1 MGWSPVTASVLHV
14 PHTCCAS
21 EGATWSAHHSA
32 RAAPTCPA
40 LLCVVLCRACVRAHK
55 VALQAQRQFWHCL
68 LRDNVSF
75 RDLQLCFEN
84 MEKAE
89 RIATGVYRR

>member
-1 MGWSPVTASVLHV
+1 
-14 PHTCCAS
+14 
-21 EGATWSAHHSA
+21 
-32 RAAPTCPA
+32 
-40 LLCVVLCRACVRAHK
+40 VRAHK